1 MNGWLLDTNVVSE
14 LRRARP
20 DHRVKAWSD
29 AQAADR
35 LFLSTVTLAEIR
47 YGIESQDDPV
57 FQLPGQGGLAAL
69 TRPDHGDDGASCER
83 PRDQVLGRA
92 GNHMARHDI
101 HDNSRD
107 TLYFSWIVS

>member
-57 FQLPGQGGLAAL
+57 FQLSGQGGLAAL
-69 TRPDHGDDGASCER
+69 TRPDHGDDGASRER

-92 GNHMARHDI
+92 GNHPTRHVF
-101 HDNSRD
+101 HDNTFVS
-107 TLYFSWIVS
+107 LYFSWNVN